1 MGSVQVRWTGG
12 ARGGREG
19 EGGRWRH
26 EARGRG
32 GSQSPESMKHGGAG
46 ALQPNERRRH
56 QEAEEP
62 PVWHE
67 VVVRREEGRP
77 LMKGP
82 FSRR

>member
-1 MGSVQVRWTGG
+1 
-12 ARGGREG
+12 
-19 EGGRWRH
+19 
-26 EARGRG
+26 
-32 GSQSPESMKHGGAG
+32 MKHGGAG

-62 PVWHE
+62 PVWRE